1 MISDQELLQ
10 ALKLLSDNLYK
21 IVEIDLNNDRFY
33 EIRVAAQEKTE
44 RKHMHSWIQNFAK
57 KSVHPADMQHFLAF
71 FNIEDTKECLRAN
84 WMRRLYY
91 RRKVGTMY
99 RWVCLEVVKTEGYNE
114 EHNARVLLSVRDVE
128 DYIRDFK
135 KQGVILN
142 ENNI

>member
-21 IVEIDLNNDRFY
+21 IVEIDLNNDSFY
-33 EIRVAAQEKTE
+33 EIRIAAQEKTE
-44 RKHMHSWIQNFAK
+44 RKHLNSWIQNFAK

-91 RRKVGTMY
+91 RRKVGTIY

-142 ENNI
+142 ESDI

>member
-44 RKHMHSWIQNFAK
+44 RKDMHGWIQKFAK

-142 ENNI
+142 ESNI

>member
-91 RRKVGTMY
+91 RRKVGTIY

-114 EHNARVLLSVRDVE
+114 EHNARILLSVRDVE

-142 ENNI
+142 ESNI

>member
-91 RRKVGTMY
+91 RRKVGTMS

-142 ENNI
+142 ESNI

>member
-21 IVEIDLNNDRFY
+21 IVEIDLNNDRFS

-44 RKHMHSWIQNFAK
+44 RKDMYTWIQKFAK
-57 KSVHPADMQHFLAF
+57 KNVHPADIQHFLAF

-142 ENNI
+142 ESDI

>member
-33 EIRVAAQEKTE
+33 EIRIAAQEKTE

-142 ENNI
+142 ESNI

>member
-21 IVEIDLNNDRFY
+21 IVEIDLNNDCFY
-33 EIRVAAQEKTE
+33 EIRIAAQEKTE
-44 RKHMHSWIQNFAK
+44 RKHLQSWIQNFAK

-91 RRKVGTMY
+91 RRKVGTIY

-114 EHNARVLLSVRDVE
+114 EHNAIVLLSVRDVE

-142 ENNI
+142 ESDI

>member
-44 RKHMHSWIQNFAK
+44 RKHLNSWIQNFAK
-57 KSVHPADMQHFLAF
+57 ESVHRADMQHFLAF
-71 FNIEDTKECLRAN
+71 FNIEDTKACLRAN

-91 RRKVGTMY
+91 RRKVGTIY
-99 RWVCLEVVKTEGYNE
+99 RWVCIEVVKTKDYDE
-114 EHNARVLLSVRDVE
+114 ENNALVLLSVRDVE
-128 DYIRDFK
+128 DYIIDFQ
-135 KQGVILN
+135 KQEAILN
-142 ENNI
+142 ESDI

>member
-21 IVEIDLNNDRFY
+21 IVEIDLNNDSFY
-33 EIRVAAQEKTE
+33 EIRIAAQEKTE
-44 RKHMHSWIQNFAK
+44 RKHLNSWIQNFAK

-91 RRKVGTMY
+91 RRKVGTIY

-114 EHNARVLLSVRDVE
+114 EHNALVLLSVRDVE

-142 ENNI
+142 ESDI

>member
-21 IVEIDLNNDRFY
+21 IVEIDLNNDCFY
-33 EIRVAAQEKTE
+33 EIRIAAQEKTE
-44 RKHMHSWIQNFAK
+44 RKHLNSWIQNFAK

-91 RRKVGTMY
+91 RRKVGTIY
-99 RWVCLEVVKTEGYNE
+99 RWVCLEVVKTENYNE
-114 EHNARVLLSVRDVE
+114 EHNALVLLSVRDVE

-135 KQGVILN
+135 KQGVILD
-142 ENNI
+142 ESNI

>member
-44 RKHMHSWIQNFAK
+44 RKHMHSWIQYFAK

-142 ENNI
+142 ESNI

>member
-33 EIRVAAQEKTE
+33 EIRIAAQEKTE
-44 RKHMHSWIQNFAK
+44 RKHMHSWIQNFAN

-142 ENNI
+142 ESNI

>member
-44 RKHMHSWIQNFAK
+44 RKHLNSWIQNFAK

-142 ENNI
+142 ESNI

>member
-33 EIRVAAQEKTE
+33 EIRIAAQEKTE
-44 RKHMHSWIQNFAK
+44 RKHMHNWIQNFAK

-71 FNIEDTKECLRAN
+71 FSIEDTKECLRAN

-142 ENNI
+142 ESNI

>member
-21 IVEIDLNNDRFY
+21 IVEIDLNNDSFY
-33 EIRVAAQEKTE
+33 EIRIAAQEKTE
-44 RKHMHSWIQNFAK
+44 RKHLNSWIENFAK

-91 RRKVGTMY
+91 RRKVGTIY

-142 ENNI
+142 ESDI

>member
-21 IVEIDLNNDRFY
+21 IVEIDLNNDCFY
-33 EIRVAAQEKTE
+33 EIRIAAQEKTE
-44 RKHMHSWIQNFAK
+44 RKHLHSWIQNFAK

-91 RRKVGTMY
+91 RRKVGTIY

-114 EHNARVLLSVRDVE
+114 EHNAIVLLSVRDVE

-142 ENNI
+142 ESNI

>member
-44 RKHMHSWIQNFAK
+44 RKHMHNWIQNFAK

-71 FNIEDTKECLRAN
+71 FSIEDTKECLRAN

-99 RWVCLEVVKTEGYNE
+99 RWVCLEVVKTEDYDE
-114 EHNARVLLSVRDVE
+114 ENNALVLLSVRDVE

-142 ENNI
+142 ESNI

>member
-44 RKHMHSWIQNFAK
+44 RKHMHNWIQNFAK

>member
-21 IVEIDLNNDRFY
+21 IVEIDLNNDCFY
-33 EIRVAAQEKTE
+33 EIRIAAQEKTE
-44 RKHMHSWIQNFAK
+44 RKHLHSWIQNFAK

-91 RRKVGTMY
+91 RRKVGTIY
-99 RWVCLEVVKTEGYNE
+99 RWVCLEVVKTENYNE
-114 EHNARVLLSVRDVE
+114 EHNALVLLSVRDVE

-142 ENNI
+142 ESDI

>member
-44 RKHMHSWIQNFAK
+44 RKHMHNWIQNFAK
-57 KSVHPADMQHFLAF
+57 KSVHPADIQHFLAF

-142 ENNI
+142 ESNI

>member
-128 DYIRDFK
+128 DYIRDFQ
-135 KQGVILN
+135 KQEAILN
-142 ENNI
+142 ESDI

>member
-33 EIRVAAQEKTE
+33 EIRVTAQEKTE
-44 RKHMHSWIQNFAK
+44 RKDMHGWIQKFAK
-57 KSVHPADMQHFLAF
+57 KSVHPADIQHFLAF
-71 FNIEDTKECLRAN
+71 VSIEDTKECLRAN

-99 RWVCLEVVKTEGYNE
+99 RWVCIEVVKTEGYDE
-114 EHNARVLLSVRDVE
+114 ENNAIVLLSVRDVE
-128 DYIRDFK
+128 DYIRDFQ
-135 KQGVILN
+135 KQEAILN
-142 ENNI
+142 ESDI

>member
-10 ALKLLSDNLYK
+10 ALKLLSDNLYE

-44 RKHMHSWIQNFAK
+44 RRHMHSWIQNFAK

-91 RRKVGTMY
+91 RRKVGTIY
-99 RWVCLEVVKTEGYNE
+99 RWVCIEVVKTEGYDE
-114 EHNARVLLSVRDVE
+114 ENNALVLLSVRDVE
-128 DYIRDFK
+128 DYIRDFQ
-135 KQGVILN
+135 KQEAILN
-142 ENNI
+142 ESDI

>member
-33 EIRVAAQEKTE
+33 EIRIAAQEKTE

-142 ENNI
+142 ESDI

>member
-21 IVEIDLNNDRFY
+21 IVEIDLNNDCFY
-33 EIRVAAQEKTE
+33 EIRIAAQEKTE
-44 RKHMHSWIQNFAK
+44 RKHLNSWIQNFAK

-142 ENNI
+142 ESNI

>member
-44 RKHMHSWIQNFAK
+44 RKHMHNWIQNFAK

-128 DYIRDFK
+128 DYIRDFQ
-135 KQGVILN
+135 KQEAILN
-142 ENNI
+142 ESDI

>member
-1 MISDQELLQ
+1 MISEQDLLQ
-10 ALKLLSDNLYK
+10 VLKLLSDNLYK

-44 RKHMHSWIQNFAK
+44 RKDMHGWIQKFAK
-57 KSVHPADMQHFLAF
+57 KYVHPADIQHFLAF

-142 ENNI
+142 ESNI

>member
-44 RKHMHSWIQNFAK
+44 RRHMHSWIQNFAK
-57 KSVHPADMQHFLAF
+57 KSVHPAEMQHFLAF

-91 RRKVGTMY
+91 RRKVGTIY
-99 RWVCLEVVKTEGYNE
+99 RWVCIEVVKTEGYDE
-114 EHNARVLLSVRDVE
+114 ENNALVLLSVRDVE
-128 DYIRDFK
+128 DYIRDFQ
-135 KQGVILN
+135 KQEAILN
-142 ENNI
+142 ESDI

>member
-33 EIRVAAQEKTE
+33 EIRIAAQEKTE

>member
-21 IVEIDLNNDRFY
+21 IVEIDLNNDCFY
-33 EIRVAAQEKTE
+33 EIRIAAQEKTE
-44 RKHMHSWIQNFAK
+44 RKHLHSWIQNFAK

-91 RRKVGTMY
+91 RRKVGTIY

-114 EHNARVLLSVRDVE
+114 EHNALVLLSVRDVE

-142 ENNI
+142 ESNI

>member
-21 IVEIDLNNDRFY
+21 IVEIDLNNDSFY
-33 EIRVAAQEKTE
+33 EIRIAAQEKTE
-44 RKHMHSWIQNFAK
+44 RKHLNSWIQNFAK

-84 WMRRLYY
+84 RIRRLYY
-91 RRKVGTMY
+91 RSNVGAMY

-142 ENNI
+142 ESNI

>member
-21 IVEIDLNNDRFY
+21 IVEIDLNNDSFY
-33 EIRVAAQEKTE
+33 EIRIAAQEKTE
-44 RKHMHSWIQNFAK
+44 RKHLNNWIQNFAK

-142 ENNI
+142 ESDI

>member
-21 IVEIDLNNDRFY
+21 IVEIDLNNDSFY
-33 EIRVAAQEKTE
+33 EIRIAAQEKTE
-44 RKHMHSWIQNFAK
+44 RKHLNSWIHNFAK

-91 RRKVGTMY
+91 RRKVGTVY

-142 ENNI
+142 ESNI

>member
-71 FNIEDTKECLRAN
+71 FNIEDTKKCLRAN

-142 ENNI
+142 ESNI

>member
-33 EIRVAAQEKTE
+33 EIRIAAQEKTE

-91 RRKVGTMY
+91 RRKVGTIY

-114 EHNARVLLSVRDVE
+114 EHNARILLSVRDVE

-142 ENNI
+142 ESNI

>member
-142 ENNI
+142 ETDI

>member
-142 ENNI
+142 ESNI

>member
-1 MISDQELLQ
+1 MISEQDLLQ
-10 ALKLLSDNLYK
+10 VLKLLSDNLYK

-44 RKHMHSWIQNFAK
+44 RKDMHGWIQKFAK
-57 KSVHPADMQHFLAF
+57 KYVHPADIQHFLAF

-91 RRKVGTMY
+91 RRKVGTIY

-114 EHNARVLLSVRDVE
+114 EHNARILLSVRDVE

-142 ENNI
+142 ESNI